1 MKRVIVSIIAMVL
14 LCGTSYGWDRRAHAT
29 VAKIAENH
37 LSPKAKKMLTK
48 YLDGKSIVYYASYAD
63 DHKAELLMD
72 LGYQP
77 ENADR
82 KVTFPHTFEANDDC
96 TVFRGMRKGDKFVK
110 NCVYMAEQ
118 YAANLKANH
127 AKMSDSLRVLHVAM
141 LVHWLGDMH
150 CPEHIRY
157 PEDQTIG
164 YYMVK
169 WGDRSLRYH
178 NLWDGVLFGS
188 LYPWGFSDCALM
200 LDTCSKVEISEICK
214 GDLYDRGKD
223 AATVSR
229 PVHKCKAGAELS
241 PLKYRNEFGPLAAM
255 QVRKAGYRLAKLF
268 NEIFK

>member
-96 TVFRGMRKGDKFVK
+96 TVL
-110 NCVYMAEQ
+110 C
-118 YAANLKANH
+118 
-127 AKMSDSLRVLHVAM
+127 
-141 LVHWLGDMH
+141 
-150 CPEHIRY
+150 
-157 PEDQTIG
+157 
-164 YYMVK
+164 
-169 WGDRSLRYH
+169 
-178 NLWDGVLFGS
+178 
-188 LYPWGFSDCALM
+188 LYG
-200 LDTCSKVEISEICK
+200 
-214 GDLYDRGKD
+214 R
-223 AATVSR
+223 TV
-229 PVHKCKAGAELS
+229 CCQFEG
-241 PLKYRNEFGPLAAM
+241 
-255 QVRKAGYRLAKLF
+255 
-268 NEIFK
+268 